1 MKRQFITAILKDDMI
16 IRYFTLATNTSNKVI
31 AQMESEMKEGKNP
44 RDFKI
49 LLAKNIIS
57 QYYDEKEAEVAKQEF
72 INIFAN
78 KLLPED
84 IPEVDLAFKAKEE
97 VWMPKLLSILKLVG
111 STSDGKRLV
120 EQGGVKV
127 NGEKFLEDK
136 IEVADE
142 MVIQAGKRKFV
153 KIRLI

>member
-1 MKRQFITAILKDDMI
+1 
-16 IRYFTLATNTSNKVI
+16 
-31 AQMESEMKEGKNP
+31 MEEGKNP

-49 LLAKNIIS
+49 LLAKNIIG
-57 QYYDEKEAEVAKQEF
+57 QYYDEKEAEEAEQEF

-84 IPEVDLAFKAKEE
+84 IPEIELALKVKEE
-97 VWMPKLLSILKLVG
+97 VWLPKLLSMMKLVG
-111 STSDGKRLV
+111 STSDGKRLL

-136 IEVADE
+136 IEVEDE
-142 MVIQAGKRKFV
+142 MVIQAGKRKFA